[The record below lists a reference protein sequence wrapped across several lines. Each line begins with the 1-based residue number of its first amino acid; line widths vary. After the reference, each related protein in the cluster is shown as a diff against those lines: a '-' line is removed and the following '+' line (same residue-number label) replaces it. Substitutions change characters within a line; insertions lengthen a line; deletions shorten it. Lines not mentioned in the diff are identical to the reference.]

1 MKKLLAILVLGL
13 LWCNVGFAKSV
24 NERLDDIEKRLK
36 NIEESLDELKM
47 FYNLLNLEGNSSSS
61 ISSKSTNKKNKS
73 NLDFEMTMLNCEK
86 GDYTTKIKIS
96 YRLYNNYD
104 KKIKL
109 VDAYVVVKDL
119 LGEELLQA
127 KILKSAYLEK
137 NGENFFKAEINDFLD
152 KCTKL
157 DQLNYEDYIFEF
169 HVNKI
174 AFEDNA
180 ILEF

>member
-1 MKKLLAILVLGL
+1 MTKRFLMILVMVS
-13 LWCNVGFAKSV
+13 WCSVGFAKSV

-36 NIEESLDELKM
+36 NIEESLDGLKM
-47 FYNLLNLEGNSSSS
+47 FDNLLNLEGNSSSS

-86 GDYTTKIKIS
+86 GDYTTKIKMA

-104 KKIKL
+104 KQIKL
-109 VDAYVVVKDL
+109 VDAYFVVKDL
-119 LGEELLQA
+119 FGEELLKA

-137 NGENFFKAEINDFLD
+137 NGENFFKAEMDDFLNN

-157 DQLNYEDYIFEF
+157 DQSNYEDYVFEF
-169 HVNKI
+169 HVSKI
-174 AFEDNA
+174 ALKT
-180 ILEF
+180 IPY